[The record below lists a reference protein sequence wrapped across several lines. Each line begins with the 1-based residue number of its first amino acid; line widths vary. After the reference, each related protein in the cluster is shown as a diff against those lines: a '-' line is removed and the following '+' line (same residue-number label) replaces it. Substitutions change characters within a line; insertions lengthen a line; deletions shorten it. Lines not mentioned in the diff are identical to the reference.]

1 MSHAVDLVAT
11 CAHFG
16 TYIKVRGSNQLTIT
30 KMENHKQYRGHVVV
44 LPYPSQGHI
53 NPLLQFAKRL
63 ASKGVKATLA
73 TTSYTVSSICV
84 PTVGV
89 EPISDGFD
97 ESGFAQAAD
106 EETFLQSFKAN
117 GSRTLSQ
124 VLKKFEDSE
133 FPVNCVVYD
142 SFLPWAL
149 DVAKKHGIYGAS
161 FFTNSASVCSILLHI
176 HHGLISLP
184 FKLDD
189 MPLLLHGL
197 PPLDI
202 ADLPGML
209 KKPESNPAYLRMQLN
224 QYSNLDKADWIF
236 TNTFKSLE
244 SKAAKAVAKL
254 WPAKLIGPMIPSAYL
269 DDQIKGDSGYGASL
283 WKPLGE
289 ECIKWLETKAPK
301 SVVYVSFGSM
311 VSLTAEQM
319 KEFAL
324 GLKETGVHFIW
335 VVRASELGKL
345 TDEIIDSVK
354 EKGLLVTWCNQ
365 LEALA
370 HEAIGCFVTHCGW
383 NSILEGLSLGVPM
396 VAVPKWA
403 DQMTNAKFVEEIWE
417 VGVRAK
423 EDDEG
428 IVRKEEFVSC
438 LKEVMEGE
446 RSKEIKKN
454 SRKWRELAEKEI
466 NKGGSSDICISEFVE
481 LLVPANKRPEAKA
494 FLNGKD

>member
-1 MSHAVDLVAT
+1 
-11 CAHFG
+11 
-16 TYIKVRGSNQLTIT
+16 
-30 KMENHKQYRGHVVV
+30 MENPKQYRGHVVV
-44 LPYPSQGHI
+44 LPFPSQGHI

-84 PTVGV
+84 PNVGV

-149 DVAKKHGIYGAS
+149 DVAKEHGIFGAS

-184 FKLDD
+184 FKLED
-189 MPLLLHGL
+189 MPLVIPGL

-209 KKPESNPAYLRMQLN
+209 KKPDSNPAYLRMQLN

-236 TNTFKSLE
+236 GNTFQALE
-244 SKAAKAVAKL
+244 SEAAKGVAKL

-269 DDQIKGDSGYGASL
+269 DGQIKGDRGYGASL

-289 ECIKWLETKAPK
+289 ECIKWLEAKAPK

-319 KEFAL
+319 EEFAL
-324 GLKETGVHFIW
+324 GLKESGVHFLW
-335 VVRASELGKL
+335 VVRASELSKL
-345 TDEIIDSVK
+345 PNEIIDSVK

-370 HEAIGCFVTHCGW
+370 HDAIGYFVTHCGW

-423 EDDEG
+423 EDDGG
-428 IVRKEEFVSC
+428 IVRKEEFVGC
-438 LKEVMEGE
+438 LKEVIEGE
-446 RSKEIKKN
+446 RGKEIKKN
-454 SRKWRELAEKEI
+454 SSKWRELAKKEI
-466 NKGGSSDICISEFVE
+466 SEGGSSDKGINEYVE
-481 LLVPANKRPEAKA
+481 LLVPANKKTEAKA
-494 FLNGKD
+494 FLNGKE